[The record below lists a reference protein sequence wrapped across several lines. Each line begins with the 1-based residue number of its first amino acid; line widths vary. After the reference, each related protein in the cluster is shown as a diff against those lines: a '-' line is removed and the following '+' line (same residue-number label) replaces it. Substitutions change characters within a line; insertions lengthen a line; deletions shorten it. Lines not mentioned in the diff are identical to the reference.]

1 MRETPGSDAYLAAL
15 GRSVRRYREKLG
27 LSQEQ
32 FAFEVELDR
41 TYVSGIE
48 RGIRNPTVATLIR
61 LTQALGTTPA
71 GLLRSA
77 ERSKK

>member
-1 MRETPGSDAYLAAL
+1 MREMPGSTAYLAAL
-15 GRSVRRYREKLG
+15 GRAVRRYREKLG
-27 LSQEQ
+27 MSQEQ
-32 FAFEVELDR
+32 LAFEVELDR

-71 GLLRSA
+71 GLLRAA

>member
-1 MRETPGSDAYLAAL
+1 M
-15 GRSVRRYREKLG
+15 
-27 LSQEQ
+27 SQEA

-48 RGIRNPTVATLIR
+48 RGIRNRTVATLIR

-71 GLLRSA
+71 GLLRA
-77 ERSKK
+77 TERTAK